1 MNYQQKL
8 SPWTIVHMQPDQ
20 QPLTVARFRRRSEAE
35 GHLLVLKQKMPKAEF
50 AIVFDYRKDAV
61 S

>member
-1 MNYQQKL
+1 
-8 SPWTIVHMQPDQ
+8 MQPDQ